1 MQNGYILIFSTKG
14 TGKLK
19 IQEERVD
26 LFLFFLCTIYKSLII
41 MERDKLKDIVRSL
54 ELMVDALKA
63 EVYSDVESY
72 KDETPP
78 KTRLDYDELYDDG
91 SD

>member
-1 MQNGYILIFSTKG
+1 MQNGYILIFFTKES
-14 TGKLK
+14 GKFV

-26 LFLFFLCTIYKSLII
+26 LSSFFVYNMKKSFI
-41 MERDKLKDIVRSL
+41 MERSKLKDIVRSL
-54 ELMVDALKA
+54 ELMVDALKT
-63 EVYSDVESY
+63 EVYSDVDSY
-72 KDETPP
+72 KDETPL

>member
-1 MQNGYILIFSTKG
+1 
-14 TGKLK
+14 
-19 IQEERVD
+19 
-26 LFLFFLCTIYKSLII
+26 
-41 MERDKLKDIVRSL
+41 MERSKLKDIVRSL
-54 ELMVDALKA
+54 ELMVDALKT

-72 KDETPP
+72 KHETPP

>member
-1 MQNGYILIFSTKG
+1 
-14 TGKLK
+14 
-19 IQEERVD
+19 
-26 LFLFFLCTIYKSLII
+26 

-54 ELMVDALKA
+54 ELMDDALKA
-63 EVYSDVESY
+63 EADSDVDSY

-78 KTRLDYDELYDDG
+78 KPRLDYDELYDDG

>member
-1 MQNGYILIFSTKG
+1 
-14 TGKLK
+14 
-19 IQEERVD
+19 
-26 LFLFFLCTIYKSLII
+26 

-63 EVYSDVESY
+63 EVYSDVDSY
-72 KDETPP
+72 KNGKNYTSSP
-78 KTRLDYDELYDDG
+78 LDYDEMFDDG

>member
-1 MQNGYILIFSTKG
+1 MQNGYILIFSTKK

-26 LFLFFLCTIYKSLII
+26 LSSFFMYNMQKLFI
-41 MERDKLKDIVRSL
+41 MERSKLKDIVRSL
-54 ELMVDALKA
+54 ELMVDALKT
-63 EVYSDVESY
+63 EVYSDVDSY

>member
-1 MQNGYILIFSTKG
+1 
-14 TGKLK
+14 
-19 IQEERVD
+19 
-26 LFLFFLCTIYKSLII
+26 

-63 EVYSDVESY
+63 EVYSDVDLY
-72 KDETPP
+72 KNNEAFSSTP
-78 KTRLDYDELYDDG
+78 LDYDEMFDDG

>member
-1 MQNGYILIFSTKG
+1 MK
-14 TGKLK
+14 
-19 IQEERVD
+19 
-26 LFLFFLCTIYKSLII
+26 KSFI
-41 MERDKLKDIVRSL
+41 MERSKLKDIVRSL
-54 ELMVDALKA
+54 ELMVDALKV

>member
-1 MQNGYILIFSTKG
+1 
-14 TGKLK
+14 
-19 IQEERVD
+19 
-26 LFLFFLCTIYKSLII
+26 

-54 ELMVDALKA
+54 ELMVAALKA

-72 KDETPP
+72 KNDEAP
-78 KTRLDYDELYDDG
+78 KSRLDYDEMYDDG

>member
-1 MQNGYILIFSTKG
+1 MTFPL
-14 TGKLK
+14 
-19 IQEERVD
+19 
-26 LFLFFLCTIYKSLII
+26 FLCTIYKSLII

-63 EVYSDVESY
+63 EVYSDVDSY
-72 KDETPP
+72 KSDEKISTKP
-78 KTRLDYDELYDDG
+78 LDYDEMYDDG

>member
-1 MQNGYILIFSTKG
+1 MRNGYILIFSIKEI
-14 TGKLK
+14 GKSK

-26 LFLFFLCTIYKSLII
+26 LSSFFVYNMKKSFI
-41 MERDKLKDIVRSL
+41 MERSKLKDIVRSL
-54 ELMVDALKA
+54 ELMVDALKT

-72 KDETPP
+72 KHETPP